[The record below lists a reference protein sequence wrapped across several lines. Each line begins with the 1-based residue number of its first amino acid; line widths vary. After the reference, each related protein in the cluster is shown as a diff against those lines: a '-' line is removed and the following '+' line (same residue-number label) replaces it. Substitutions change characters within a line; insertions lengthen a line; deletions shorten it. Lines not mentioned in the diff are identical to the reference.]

1 VAIVSVKKDRFRF
14 FKQDHV
20 GYGMVLG
27 LLAPCLG
34 CCIYYWI
41 KMSYI
46 TFREFLNQLITQ
58 HSLLTVVTSLSLLAN
73 AILFTLYVNTG
84 RDRTAKGIF
93 LTTCLYVI
101 AALLIKL
108 L

>member
-1 VAIVSVKKDRFRF
+1 
-14 FKQDHV
+14 
-20 GYGMVLG
+20 M
-27 LLAPCLG
+27 
-34 CCIYYWI
+34 
-41 KMSYI
+41 
-46 TFREFLNQLITQ
+46 TQ